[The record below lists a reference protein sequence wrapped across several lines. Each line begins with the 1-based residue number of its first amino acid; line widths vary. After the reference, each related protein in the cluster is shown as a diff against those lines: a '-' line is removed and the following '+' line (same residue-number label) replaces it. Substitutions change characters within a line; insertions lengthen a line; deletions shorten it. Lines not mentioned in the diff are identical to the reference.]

1 MSTARRGKPPTHAAA
16 ARIAASAVERGQ
28 GPGYP
33 SWCPGLSL
41 LEEIQHVRLNV
52 VRVGPMADAL
62 TLSATY
68 SSVQGRA
75 RPLPLGSTRPP
86 THLWPRFTPIRLWRG
101 LRSAPLKRCAGS
113 WVVRP

>member
-33 SWCPGLSL
+33 SWCPGLRLSE
-41 LEEIQHVRLNV
+41 EEIQHVRLNV

-75 RPLPLGSTRPP
+75 RPLPLGARARPLTSGRALLP
-86 THLWPRFTPIRLWRG
+86 SACGAAFA
-101 LRSAPLKRCAGS
+101 LRH
-113 WVVRP
+113 